1 MTSGIPWLIRPLGSP
16 DLPLYRP
23 VRLEA
28 LRRHPEAFATSFE
41 EERDNDQARMIGEYP
56 SLTLGGFMRDQLVA
70 TAGYVVSPRIKQR
83 HRGHVVGVYVA
94 APARGSGLAP
104 ALLDRLIHEARSTG
118 LLILTLSV
126 TVGNIAARR
135 LYLRA
140 GFTPYGMEPLGLR
153 IGTQLFDEEL
163 MFLRLDLLK

>member
-1 MTSGIPWLIRPLGSP
+1 MTTDPPWLIRPLTQD

-28 LRRHPEAFATSFE
+28 LRLHPEAFAASFE
-41 EERDNDQARMIGEYP
+41 EEQDNDQSRMIGDHP
-56 SLTLGGFMRDQLVA
+56 SLTLGGFVQDRLVA

-83 HRGHVVGVYVA
+83 HRGHVVAVYVA
-94 APARGSGLAP
+94 VQARGSGLAP
-104 ALLDRLIHEARSTG
+104 ALLNRLIQEARATG
-118 LLILTLSV
+118 LLVLTLSV
-126 TVGNIAARR
+126 TVGNIAARQ

-140 GFTPYGMEPLGLR
+140 GFTVYGTEPAGLR

-163 MFLRLDLLK
+163 MALRLNPA